1 MSSSETEMTA
11 RPCRLILLTQW
22 FDPEPTFKGLLFARE
37 LHARGFNVEVVTGF
51 PNYPGG
57 RLYPGYRLR
66 PIQRE
71 AIDGVSITR
80 LLLYPSHGQNAFG
93 RIINYVSF
101 FFAAAIYLIFAAR
114 RADILYAYHPPLTVS
129 LAAALAKLFRRTP
142 IVMDIQDL
150 WPDSLGATGMMKASG
165 PLKIIGWLCR
175 KVYASAAHIVV
186 LSPGF
191 KKMLIRRGVPEVKIS
206 VVYNWADERA
216 INQVFEDRP
225 SAMNSEGRFRIL
237 FAGNMGLAQD
247 LDMILNAAKIVAK
260 ENDRIEFCFLGDG
273 LASAGLKQ
281 RVKDESIPNVLFLP
295 KVPMSQVGAYLQ
307 AADVLLVSLRP
318 DPLFEITI
326 PSKTQAYM
334 SVGKPVIMAVG
345 GDAAN
350 LVKDAGAGIVTKPGD
365 PKDLA
370 RATLELAQTTPSLIR
385 KMGSAGQL
393 YYRDHLS
400 TSQGVEA
407 FVRIF
412 ENNRRR

>member
-1 MSSSETEMTA
+1 MNSSKTEMTA
-11 RPCRLILLTQW
+11 RPCRMILLTQW

-37 LHARGFNVEVVTGF
+37 LHARGIDVEVVTGF

-57 RLYPGYRLR
+57 KLYPGYRLR

-71 AIDGVSITR
+71 VTDGISITR
-80 LLLYPSHGQNAFG
+80 LPLYPSHDQNAFG
-93 RIINYVSF
+93 RIMNYASF
-101 FFAAAIYLIFAAR
+101 FFAAAVYLIFAAR

-129 LAAALAKLFRRTP
+129 LAAAFAKLFRRTP

-150 WPDSLGATGMMKASG
+150 WPDTLGATGMMKASG
-165 PLKIIGWLCR
+165 PLRIVGWLCR

-191 KKMLIRRGVPEVKIS
+191 KKLLIQRGVPEAKIS

-216 INQVFEDRP
+216 INRTFKDRP
-225 SAMNSEGRFRIL
+225 HVMNGEGRFRIL
-237 FAGNMGLAQD
+237 FAGNMGLVQE

-260 ENDRIEFCFLGDG
+260 ENDKIEFCFLGDG
-273 LASAGLKQ
+273 LADAGLKQ
-281 RVKDESIPNVLFLP
+281 RVKDEGIPNVRFFP
-295 KVPMSQVGAYLQ
+295 KVPMSEVGAYLQ

-334 SVGKPVIMAVG
+334 SVGKPLIMAVG

-350 LVKDAGAGIVTKPGD
+350 LVRDAGAGIVTKPGD
-365 PKDLA
+365 ARDLA
-370 RATLELAQTTPSLIR
+370 NAAFELARTTPSEIR
-385 KMGSAGQL
+385 KMGIAGQR
-393 YYRDHLS
+393 YYRDHLGV
-400 TSQGVEA
+400 SQGVGA